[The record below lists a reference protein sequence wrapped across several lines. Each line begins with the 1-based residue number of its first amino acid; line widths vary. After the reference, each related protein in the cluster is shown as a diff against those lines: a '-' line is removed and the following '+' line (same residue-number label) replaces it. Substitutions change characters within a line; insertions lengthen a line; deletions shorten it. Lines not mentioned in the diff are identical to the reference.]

1 MARLPGEFLQT
12 LSCGIVRNHLQPLTT
27 DVLALAVEMIR
38 ESRGKRPVFSSFG
51 EGWTMAGEPTNMN
64 PDGLPERIGAAFG
77 LIVITIV
84 FSGIAWMAARAAGV
98 M

>member
-1 MARLPGEFLQT
+1 M
-12 LSCGIVRNHLQPLTT
+12 
-27 DVLALAVEMIR
+27 
-38 ESRGKRPVFSSFG
+38 
-51 EGWTMAGEPTNMN
+51 MAGEPTNLK

-77 LIVITIV
+77 LMVIVVV